1 MGPESSRG
9 RGIERPRAGAAFRL
23 PRRSR
28 DRFRRRFFDRANR
41 AHRRQELPVLLRV
54 SQVEVAHRRLAA
66 QSLHHPPRQQVDV
79 LCRRVHR
86 PLRFP
91 RRGADGLGTYYHR
104 DPAGRLG
111 SAARGELP
119 PSLRDDAARLVRQ
132 PRRTLGRRGRRGRS
146 ADRQGVG
153 PVHGGFAGGLRT
165 KQPAATSRIGD
176 QGGPRGDDSL
186 PLRPWWQP

>member
-132 PRRTLGRRGRRGRS
+132 PRRTLGRRGRRGRLPT
-146 ADRQGVG
+146 AKVW
-153 PVHGGFAGGLRT
+153 GLYMAASRVAFERNNLQLHHVLAT
-165 KQPAATSRIGD
+165 KVD
-176 QGGPRGDDSL
+176 PRGDDSL